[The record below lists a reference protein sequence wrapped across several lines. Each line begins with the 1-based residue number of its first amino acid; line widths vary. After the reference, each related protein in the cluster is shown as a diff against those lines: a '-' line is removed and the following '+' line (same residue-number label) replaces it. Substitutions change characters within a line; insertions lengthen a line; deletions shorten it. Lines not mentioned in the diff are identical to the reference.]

1 MNALCPICAIDA
13 SSHSFDFLYCVDGVN
28 VFYTCPANAIKYND
42 KDGILL
48 HFKLALDHYKC
59 ADTYW
64 KWIFDFRGFELKHLI
79 EINMAI
85 GIAGIIHSYSNYLTQ
100 IQIINTNGYTYSM
113 MQLVTPFLNESIKDK
128 IYTQ

>member
-1 MNALCPICAIDA
+1 MNMLCPICAIDA
-13 SSHSFDFLYCVDGVN
+13 SSHSFDFLYCMDGVN
-28 VFYTCPANAIKYND
+28 VFYTCPANASKYND

-48 HFKLALDHYKC
+48 HVKLALDHYKC

-64 KWIFDFRGFELKHLI
+64 KWIFDFRGFELKHAL
-79 EINMAI
+79 EINTAF
-85 GIAGIIHSYSNYLTQ
+85 GIAGIIHSYSDYLTQ

-128 IYTQ
+128 INI